1 MTNDNTSLR
10 HASRRLLCVLLTVLG
25 FCWVLFVRPALA
37 QVDQGSITGV
47 VTDSSGKLV
56 PGAKVTLRDV
66 DTGLVLTD
74 KTNGQ
79 GTYVFSPVKI
89 GNYTVSAEASGFETT
104 TQENVHLDIQQRL
117 YIPIALKV
125 GKVSESVVVNEAPP
139 LLETET
145 SSVGQVMGTDTI
157 NATPLNGRNWVY
169 IAQLT
174 SGVDPGLAA
183 GGARGGGTGDF
194 SANGQRT
201 TQNNF
206 ILDGVDNNVNV
217 DDFQN
222 GASYNVRPPP
232 DALAEFKIDTSDY
245 SAEFGHSAGA
255 VLNASIKSGTNQV
268 HGDVWEYV
276 RNTRLDAADWDSAG
290 GAVPAYHE
298 NQFGATLGGPIW
310 KNKLFY
316 FGDAE
321 MNRIAFATPLLLSV
335 PTATMRKGDL
345 SEYFLKAKTGKS
357 GPIGLFEPNSAG
369 QVALTGTAGV
379 IANPDPTCVT
389 YSSTCAWNPATPG
402 SGIGAGTTNNY
413 AGSGNAALSGNF
425 NGNGTASP
433 LADPVGLNV
442 LQDYPLPNTGGWT
455 GKASDTP
462 GSGLLYNNYSLNDP
476 IHDNTWQWDQR
487 VDWDLSAKD
496 QSFARYSYTHD
507 QIAAQPPL
515 GPVLDGGYYLPS
527 NGVSAAL
534 TLNLAENFMLS
545 ETHIFNPNLINEF
558 RFGYNW
564 GHFVI
569 GQENANTPASS
580 LISGLGGVPFTG
592 FAGPNG
598 GTPFI
603 LLGGTRRLSYAGS
616 PTDTPS
622 VERQNVY
629 QILDNLTKIHG
640 NHSIKVG
647 IELQSIRTAFSQS
660 QYPRGRYNFNGQ
672 YDAKFNAGGT
682 ETSLTNEGIAD
693 LLTDNMG
700 NIGLSPGWDTQYYRN
715 YRAAYFQDDWKV
727 SSKLTANLGLR
738 YDFIQPA
745 SSKGGDLANLVITS
759 QNETGLGL
767 GTSGQSATGVAQWV
781 MPAEVAS
788 AYPLSANFQSL
799 LASDFISLNYTT
811 AHQNSLVSVQH
822 YNFAPRIGLAYRYD
836 SKTVV
841 RAAYGLFYGAIE
853 APGGA
858 ELETNYPFA
867 YQVVMDNQYVVQY
880 GGCYPS
886 TQTGAFNINS
896 QCPSNGTPDLDVASG
911 TTPTPGAHPG
921 ANQPSG
927 FTPFPY
933 PTSLE
938 QGGSLYFA
946 NGGLGAF
953 ASASAIAMSQTN
965 IKTPYTQSYNLTIE
979 RELMPNMVA
988 SLAYVGNNSKHTFA
1002 GTDPLAPLAVTS
1014 NSNPSGKQG
1023 SVAFPGISTENPM
1036 ETWIGESMYNSLQ
1049 AKLERRFSGGF
1060 SFLASYTWSHAMDD
1074 AANPGIGGGPPYR
1087 NTNLIP
1093 LKDEMTNSN
1102 YDVRHRFT
1110 FNGLYDLPFGKG
1122 RRYVNQGGVLDYFVG
1137 GWSASATWQAQT
1149 GIPFTV
1155 GTGANTFQSAA
1166 GLINVNAIRVGDPF
1180 KGGGTPPAANIDMQG
1195 VTCPATVHNRTNW
1208 YNPCAFVDPAP
1219 GSSIAPG
1226 ALLTDEAS
1234 AIKYGGGKANQ
1245 IHGPG
1250 YERVN
1255 MSLFKNFP
1263 TWREQYVQFRA
1274 DAFNLF
1280 NTPSLGQPGDQNLD
1294 ATSGQI
1300 TNPQSFQNYT
1310 PDARFFQ
1317 LAAKYVF

>member
-1 MTNDNTSLR
+1 M
-10 HASRRLLCVLLTVLG
+10 
-25 FCWVLFVRPALA
+25 A
-37 QVDQGSITGV
+37 QVDQGTISGV
-47 VTDSSGKLV
+47 VSDSNGALI
-56 PGAKVTLRDV
+56 PGATVTLRNV
-66 DTGLVLTD
+66 DTGLVLID
-74 KTNGQ
+74 KTNAQ
-79 GTYVFSPVKI
+79 GVYVFTPVKI
-89 GNYTVSAEASGFETT
+89 GNYTVTAEASGFEKT

-117 YIPIALKV
+117 NIAIALKV
-125 GKVSESVVVNEAPP
+125 GRVSESVVVSEAPP
-139 LLETET
+139 ALQTDT
-145 SSVGQVMGTDTI
+145 SSVGQVMSTETI
-157 NATPLNGRNWVY
+157 NNTPLNGRNWVY

-174 SGVDPGLAA
+174 AGVDPGLSA

-222 GASYNVRPPP
+222 GASYNVKPPP

-255 VLNASIKSGTNQV
+255 VLNASIKSGTNQI

-276 RNTRLDAADWDSAG
+276 RNTRFDAADWDSAG
-290 GAVPAYHE
+290 GVVPAYHE

-335 PTATMRKGDL
+335 PTASQRKGDL
-345 SEYFLKAKTGKS
+345 SEYFLTAKTGKS
-357 GPIGLFEPNSAG
+357 SPVGVFEPNSGG
-369 QVALTGTAGV
+369 QVALTGAAGA
-379 IANPDPTCVT
+379 ISNPDPTCAT
-389 YSSTCAWNPATPG
+389 YSTTCAWSTATPG
-402 SGIGAGTTNNY
+402 SGIGAATTNNY
-413 AGSGNAALSGNF
+413 GGSGNAPLSGNF
-425 NGNGTASP
+425 NGTGMASP
-433 LADPVGLNV
+433 LADTVGEEV
-442 LQDYPLPNTGGWT
+442 LQDYPLPNTAGWT
-455 GKASDTP
+455 GKSSDTP
-462 GSGLLYNNYSLNDP
+462 GSGLLYNNYKLNDP

-487 VDWDLSAKD
+487 LDWNLSAKD
-496 QSFARYSYTHD
+496 QAYARYSYTHD
-507 QIAAQPPL
+507 QIGAQPPL
-515 GPVLDGGYYLPS
+515 GPILDGGYYLPS
-527 NGVSAAL
+527 SGVSAAL
-534 TLNLAENFMLS
+534 TLNMAENFMMS

-580 LISGLGGVPFTG
+580 LIPGMGGVPFTG

-603 LLGGTRRLSYAGS
+603 LLGGEHRLSYAGS
-616 PTDTPS
+616 PTDVPS
-622 VERQNVY
+622 VERQNIY
-629 QILDNLTKIHG
+629 QILDNVTKIHG
-640 NHSIKVG
+640 RNSIKFG
-647 IELQSIRTAFSQS
+647 IELQAIRTSFAQS
-660 QYPRGRYNFNGQ
+660 QYPRGRYNMNGF
-672 YDAKFNAGGT
+672 YDAKFNASGT
-682 ETSLTNEGIAD
+682 ETSLTNVGVAD

-700 NIGLSPGWDTQYYRN
+700 NIGLSPGWNTQYYRN
-715 YRAAYFQDDWKV
+715 YRAAYLQDDWKV
-727 SSKLTANLGLR
+727 NSKLTANLGLR

-745 SSKGGDLANLVITS
+745 SSKGGNLANLVIS
-759 QNETGLGL
+759 SENETALGL
-767 GTSGQSATGVAQWV
+767 GTSGTSATGVAQWV
-781 MPAEVAS
+781 MPAKVA
-788 AYPLSANFQSL
+788 AAAPLSANFQSL
-799 LASDFISLNYTT
+799 LTNDHIALNYTT
-811 AHQNSLVSVQH
+811 ANENALVSVQH
-822 YNFAPRIGLAYRYD
+822 YNFAPRVGLAYQFD
-836 SKTVV
+836 PKTVV

-911 TTPTPGAHPG
+911 TTPTPGGTPG
-921 ANQPSG
+921 HNQPYG
-927 FTPFPY
+927 FSPFPY

-938 QGGSLYFA
+938 AGGSLYFA
-946 NGGLGAF
+946 NGGLANF

-965 IKTPYTQSYNLTIE
+965 IKTPYTQSFNLTIE
-979 RELMPNMVA
+979 REITPTIIGTLG
-988 SLAYVGNNSKHTFA
+988 YVGNNSRHTFA
-1002 GTDPLAPLAVTS
+1002 GTQPLAALAVTS
-1014 NSNPSGKQG
+1014 NSNPSGEQG
-1023 SVAFPGISTENPM
+1023 SIAFPGISTENAM
-1036 ETWIGESMYNSLQ
+1036 ESWIGASMYNSLQ
-1049 AKLERRFSGGF
+1049 AKIEKKYAGGAN
-1060 SFLASYTWSHAMDD
+1060 FLASYTYSHAEDN
-1074 AANPGIGGGPPYR
+1074 AENPGIGGGPGYR

-1093 LKDEMTNSN
+1093 LKDEMTSSN
-1102 YDVRHRFT
+1102 YDVRHRLT

-1122 RRYVNQGGVLDYFVG
+1122 RKFINSAGLLDYLVG

-1155 GTGANTFQSAA
+1155 GTGGNTFISAN
-1166 GLINVNAIRVGDPF
+1166 GLSQVNAIRVGDPF
-1180 KGGGTPPAANIDMQG
+1180 KGGGTPQAANIDMQG
-1195 VTCPATVHNRTNW
+1195 VTCPAHVKNRTNW
-1208 YNPCAFVDPAP
+1208 YNPCAFIDPAP
-1219 GSSIAPG
+1219 GSNIAPG
-1226 ALLTDEAS
+1226 VLLTDEAS

-1255 MSLFKNFP
+1255 MSAFKNFP
-1263 TWREQYVQFRA
+1263 IWREQHIQFRA

-1280 NTPSLGQPGDQNLD
+1280 NTPSLGQPSDQNLD
-1294 ATSGQI
+1294 ATSGEI
-1300 TNPQSFQNYT
+1300 DNPQSFQNYT

-1317 LAAKYVF
+1317 LAAKFVF

>member
-1 MTNDNTSLR
+1 MRNDCTSLR
-10 HASRRLLCVLLTVLG
+10 HASRRLLCVILTVVG
-25 FCWVLFVRPALA
+25 FCWVLFARPALA
-37 QVDQGSITGV
+37 QVDQGTITGV

-56 PGAKVTLRDV
+56 PGAKVTLHDV
-66 DTGLVLTD
+66 DTGLDLTD

-79 GTYVFSPVKI
+79 GAYTFSPVKI
-89 GNYTVSAEASGFETT
+89 GNYTVTAEAAGFEVT
-104 TQENVHLDIQQRL
+104 TQENLHLDIQQRL
-117 YIPIALKV
+117 FVSIALKV
-125 GKVSESVVVNEAPP
+125 GKVSESVVVTEAPP
-139 LLETET
+139 ALQTDT
-145 SSVGQVMGTDTI
+145 SSVGQVVDTESI

-174 SGVDPGLAA
+174 AGVDPGLAA

-222 GASYNVRPPP
+222 GASYNVKPPP

-255 VLNASIKSGTNQV
+255 VLNASIKAGTNKI
-268 HGDVWEYV
+268 HGDVWEYL
-276 RNTRLDAADWDSAG
+276 RNTHLDAADWDSSG

-335 PTATMRKGDL
+335 PTGSQRKGDL
-345 SEYFLKAKTGKS
+345 SEYFLTAKTGKS
-357 GPIGLFEPNSAG
+357 SPIGVFEPNSAG
-369 QVALTGTAGV
+369 QVALTGTAGAV
-379 IANPDPTCVT
+379 TNPDPTCVT
-389 YSSTCAWNPATPG
+389 YSTTCAWATATPG
-402 SGIGAGTTNNY
+402 SGIGPGTTNNY
-413 AGSGNAALSGNF
+413 GGTGNAALSGNF
-425 NGNGTASP
+425 NTTGIPSP
-433 LADPVGLNV
+433 LADTVGQEI
-442 LQDYPLPNTGGWT
+442 LQDYPLPNTGGWS
-455 GKASDTP
+455 GKASDAP

-496 QSFARYSYTHD
+496 QAYARYSYTHD

-515 GPVLDGGYYLPS
+515 GAVLDGGYYLPS
-527 NGVSAAL
+527 SGVSAAL
-534 TLNLAENFMLS
+534 TLNLAENFMMS
-545 ETHIFNPNLINEF
+545 ETHIFNPNLVNEF

-564 GHFVI
+564 GHYVI
-569 GQENANTPASS
+569 GQENANTPAST
-580 LISGLGGVPFTG
+580 LVPGLGGVPFTG

-603 LLGGTRRLSYAGS
+603 LLGGARRLSYAGS

-629 QILDNLTKIHG
+629 QILDNVTKIHG
-640 NHSIKVG
+640 SHSIKFGV
-647 IELQSIRTAFSQS
+647 EFQAIRTAFSQS

-672 YDAKFNAGGT
+672 YTAKFNAGGT
-682 ETSLTNEGIAD
+682 ETSLTNLGIAD

-700 NIGLSPGWDTQYYRN
+700 NIGLSPGWDTQYYRD
-715 YRAAYFQDDWKV
+715 YRAAYFQDDWKIN
-727 SSKLTANLGLR
+727 SKLTANLGVR

-745 SSKGGDLANLVITS
+745 SSKGGNLANLVITS
-759 QNETGLGL
+759 ENETALGL
-767 GTSGQSATGVAQWV
+767 GTSGTSATGVAQWV
-781 MPAEVAS
+781 MPANVAAS
-788 AYPLSANFQSL
+788 APLSANFQSL
-799 LASDFISLNYTT
+799 LTNDHIALNYVTGNQ
-811 AHQNSLVSVQH
+811 HSLVSVQH
-822 YNFAPRIGLAYRYD
+822 YNFAPRIGLAYQYD
-836 SKTVV
+836 PKTVV

-858 ELETNYPFA
+858 ELETNYPFS
-867 YQVVMDNQYVVQY
+867 YQVVMDNQYNVQY

-896 QCPSNGTPDLDVASG
+896 QCPSNGTPDFDVTSG
-911 TTPTPGAHPG
+911 SPSIGGTPGH
-921 ANQPSG
+921 NQPAGYSK
-927 FTPFPY
+927 FPY

-938 QGGSLYFA
+938 AGGSLYFA
-946 NGGLGAF
+946 NGGLANFSG
-953 ASASAIAMSQTN
+953 ASAIAMSQTN
-965 IKTPYTQSYNLTIE
+965 VKTPYTQSYNLTIE
-979 RELMPNMVA
+979 REIIPSMVA
-988 SLAYVGNNSKHTFA
+988 TLGYVGNNSKHTFA
-1002 GTDPLAPLAVTS
+1002 GTQPLAALAISS

-1023 SVAFPGISTENPM
+1023 SVAFPGISTENAM
-1036 ETWIGESMYNSLQ
+1036 ESWIGSSIYNSLQ
-1049 AKLERRFSGGF
+1049 AKLEKKYVGGS
-1060 SFLASYTWSHAMDD
+1060 SFLASYTWSHAEDN
-1074 AANPGIGGGPPYR
+1074 AENPGIGGGPGYR

-1093 LKDEMTNSN
+1093 LRDEMTNSN

-1110 FNGLYDLPFGKG
+1110 LNGLYDLPFGKG
-1122 RRYVNQGGVLDYFVG
+1122 RKYVNSGGLLDYFVG

-1155 GTGANTFQSAA
+1155 GVGGNGFQQAS
-1166 GLINVNAIRVGDPF
+1166 GLSQVNAIRIGDPF
-1180 KGGGTPPAANIDMQG
+1180 KGGGTPASANLDMKG
-1195 VTCPATVHNRTNW
+1195 VTCPAKVHNRNNW
-1208 YNPCAFVDPAP
+1208 YNPCAFVDPLP
-1219 GSSIAPG
+1219 GSNIAPG
-1226 ALLTDEAS
+1226 TLLTDEAS
-1234 AIKYGGGKANQ
+1234 AITYGGGKANQ

-1250 YERVN
+1250 FERVN
-1255 MSLFKNFP
+1255 MSMFKNFP
-1263 TWREQYVQFRA
+1263 VFREQYVQFRA

-1280 NTPSLGQPGDQNLD
+1280 NTPSLGQPGDENLD
-1294 ATSGQI
+1294 STSGQI

-1317 LAAKYVF
+1317 IAAKYVF